1 MGLSTLEKGLDIL
14 ALFDG
19 DHREMS
25 VREIAARMN
34 LLESTLY
41 RYVATLKSR
50 GLLEETGKQGHY
62 QLGLT
67 ILAWYQSLRRRFNII
82 DLALPI
88 MHALVET
95 IGETVLL
102 ATVHGQR
109 GICLERVE
117 SSHVLRVAYERGRTL
132 YLHAG
137 ATGKVLLAFLS
148 EGKREAII
156 REVGLPKLTDNTITD
171 PDELRV
177 SLTKIRED
185 GFAVTDGEQLG
196 GGIRAITAPVF
207 DHTGRIAACISV
219 EGPISRLEGRLT
231 ENAIEKTVAA
241 AKRITQILEDV
252 SY

>member
-1 MGLSTLEKGLDIL
+1 VGLSTLEKALDIL

-19 DHREMS
+19 DRREMS
-25 VREIAARMN
+25 VREIAAHVD
-34 LLESTLY
+34 LLENTAY

-67 ILAWYQSLRRRFNII
+67 ILAWYQSLRQRFNII

-88 MHALVET
+88 MHDLVEN

-102 ATVHGQR
+102 AAVHGQR
-109 GICLERVE
+109 GICLETVE
-117 SSHVLRVAYERGRTL
+117 SSHVLRVAYERGRTI

-148 EGKREAII
+148 EQEREAII

-177 SLTKIRED
+177 NLAKIRED
-185 GFAVTDGEQLG
+185 GFAVTDGEQLSG
-196 GGIRAITAPVF
+196 EIRGITAPIF
-207 DHTGRIAACISV
+207 AHTGRIAACISV
-219 EGPISRLEGRLT
+219 EGPIRRLEGRAT
-231 ENAIEKTVAA
+231 EKAIETIIAA
-241 AKRITQILEDV
+241 AKRITQVLEDV
-252 SY
+252 S